1 MAMVRDLPLE
11 DRPRE
16 RLISHGSEHLSNA
29 ELLAILIRSGSKD
42 KSAIQLAEE
51 VLGIYK
57 ESGIHNMS
65 QVTVAEL
72 TKLKGIGEAKAAE
85 IIAAIELGRR
95 LSVSKN
101 GNVAVVSGPE
111 DVAAYAIPRLSYQ
124 QKEHFCVMLMN
135 IKNHILS
142 MQTISVG
149 SLTASVVHPR
159 EVFKAAVQ
167 QSAASMILIHNHP
180 SGDPTPSREDI
191 VTTNRMVSAGKVMD
205 IPVLDHIIIG
215 NNRFI
220 SMKEKGLIA

>member
-85 IIAAIELGRR
+85 IIAWNIWQMDGTRFT
-95 LSVSKN
+95 
-101 GNVAVVSGPE
+101 
-111 DVAAYAIPRLSYQ
+111 IPDTDNLCTIM
-124 QKEHFCVMLMN
+124 EWHGTEP
-135 IKNHILS
+135 IKGKQI
-142 MQTISVG
+142 I
-149 SLTASVVHPR
+149 
-159 EVFKAAVQ
+159 FKQ
-167 QSAASMILIHNHP
+167 LI
-180 SGDPTPSREDI
+180 
-191 VTTNRMVSAGKVMD
+191 K
-205 IPVLDHIIIG
+205 
-215 NNRFI
+215 
-220 SMKEKGLIA
+220 K